1 MRPLVIAGIALAFAG
16 PLAAQQ
22 HHAEMHPGGMAM
34 GQGHAMCQ
42 QMDMMDMMGMMGGGM
57 LTPILQFAPARLL
70 SHADH
75 LGLTTDQV
83 ARLTALRDATAKAA
97 EQAHEPAMAAHMKL
111 DQAFKDSPQDTTA
124 IRQYFMAHQTAMSN
138 TQWIR
143 ANAALQA
150 RAILT
155 PEQRMKIE

>member
-1 MRPLVIAGIALAFAG
+1 MRLLALAGIALACTA

-22 HHAEMHPGGMAM
+22 HHGEMHPGGMAM
-34 GQGHAMCQ
+34 GQGHDMCQ

-57 LTPILQFAPARLL
+57 MGPIMQFAPARLL
-70 SHADH
+70 SHAEH

-83 ARLTALRDATAKAA
+83 ARLTALRDASAKAA

-111 DQAFKDSPQDTTA
+111 DKAFKEAPQDTLA

-138 TQWIR
+138 TQWVR
-143 ANAALQA
+143 ARAALQA
-150 RAILT
+150 RDILT

>member
-1 MRPLVIAGIALAFAG
+1 MRSLVLAGIALAVAA
-16 PLAAQQ
+16 PLAAQ
-22 HHAEMHPGGMAM
+22 HHHGEMRPGAAPM

-42 QMDMMDMMGMMGGGM
+42 EMMKGGGMMGGGM
-57 LTPILQFAPARLL
+57 MSPIMQFAPERLL
-70 SHADH
+70 EHSEH
-75 LGLTTDQV
+75 LGLTTDQTT
-83 ARLTALRDATAKAA
+83 RLTALRDAAAKAA
-97 EQAHEPAMAAHMKL
+97 EQAHEPAMAAHQKL
-111 DQAFKDSPQDTTA
+111 DQAFKETPQDTVA

-138 TQWIR
+138 THWIR

>member
-1 MRPLVIAGIALAFAG
+1 MRSLALAGIALVFAA

-22 HHAEMHPGGMAM
+22 HHGEMHPGAKPM
-34 GQGHAMCQ
+34 GQGHEMCQ
-42 QMDMMDMMGMMGGGM
+42 QMEMMDMMGMMGGGVM
-57 LTPILQFAPARLL
+57 GPIMQFAPARLL
-70 SHADH
+70 SHAEH
-75 LGLTTDQV
+75 LGLTADQV

-97 EQAHEPAMAAHMKL
+97 AQAHEPAMAAHMKL
-111 DQAFKDSPQDTTA
+111 DQAFKDAPQDTLA

>member
-1 MRPLVIAGIALAFAG
+1 MRSLALAGFALAFAG
-16 PLAAQQ
+16 PITAQQ
-22 HHAEMHPGGMAM
+22 HHGGMRPGGMAM

-42 QMDMMDMMGMMGGGM
+42 QMDMMDMMDMMGGG
-57 LTPILQFAPARLL
+57 LLSPILQFAPARLL
-70 SHADH
+70 SHAEH
-75 LGLTTDQV
+75 LGLTADQV
-83 ARLTALRDATAKAA
+83 ARLTALRDATATAV
-97 EQAHEPAMAAHMKL
+97 EQAHAPAMAAHMKL
-111 DQAFKDSPQDTTA
+111 DQAFKEAPQDTVP